1 MLCILLMM
9 ESLNMR
15 QCNLLIYHHHL
26 MCLLRVVNHILDY
39 SAFVQSF
46 KKTGGGASFT
56 RSGFELSAK
65 TQAV

>member
-1 MLCILLMM
+1 
-9 ESLNMR
+9 MR
-15 QCNLLIYHHHL
+15 QCNLLIYHHHHL
-26 MCLLRVVNHILDY
+26 MCLHRVVDHILDY